1 MILCIPT
8 IDDRGLAAP
17 LSAHFGSAPF
27 FTLLDTTT
35 GACEAHPNN
44 GTHAHGACS
53 PVAALAG
60 LRPDAVLCGGMGARA
75 AALLL
80 QAGIRPLLVEA
91 ATAGEAAAAFAAG
104 RVQELTPDRACASH
118 GCHF

>member
-1 MILCIPT
+1 MKLCIPT
-8 IDDRGLAAP
+8 LDDRGLAAP
-17 LSAHFGSAPF
+17 LSAHFGSAPY
-27 FTLLDTTT
+27 FTLVDTAN
-35 GACEAHPNN
+35 GACEAHANG

-53 PVAALAG
+53 PVAALSG

-91 ATAGEAAAAFAAG
+91 ATVGEAVAALAAG
-104 RVQELTPDRACASH
+104 RVQELTPDRACAAH
-118 GCHF
+118 GCHS

>member
-8 IDDRGLAAP
+8 LDDRGAAAP

-27 FTLLDTTT
+27 FTMVDTAT
-35 GACEAHPNN
+35 GAVRAHANG
-44 GTHAHGACS
+44 GTHEHGACS

-60 LRPDAVLCGGMGARA
+60 LRPDAVLCRGMGARA

-80 QAGIRPLLVEA
+80 QVGIRPLLVEA
-91 ATAGEAAAAFAAG
+91 DTVSEAAGAFAAG
-104 RVQELTPDRACASH
+104 RYRELTADLACTSH
-118 GCHF
+118 GCHS

>member
-1 MILCIPT
+1 MKLCIPT
-8 IDDRGLAAP
+8 LDDRDLAAP
-17 LSAHFGSAPF
+17 LSPHFGSAPY
-27 FTLLDTTT
+27 FTLVDTAT
-35 GACEAHPNN
+35 GACETHANG

-53 PVAALAG
+53 PVAALTA

-75 AALLL
+75 TALLL

-104 RVQELTPDRACASH
+104 RFRELTPDLACAAH
-118 GCHF
+118 GCHS